1 MTYSKRPAEL
11 IRVDFPPGP
20 AFNIHRLTATGDL
33 NRSTAWAVELCA
45 FVSLIFLF
53 EINLLLLE
61 PAKKDPPAPH
71 LKWIANC

>member
-1 MTYSKRPAEL
+1 MTYSKRPVEL

-45 FVSLIFLF
+45 SVSLIFLF
-53 EINLLLLE
+53 ETRLLMPASAKIVRLNLK
-61 PAKKDPPAPH
+61 PGGV
-71 LKWIANC
+71 